1 MNNNKK
7 FMAVAA
13 GVLAVVWLVLCGFVW
28 FTPAKEV
35 STSERRPL
43 AQMPQFSLESFKDGS
58 FKAAFEEF
66 TVDQFPYRDQFRQ
79 LKGVLFTY
87 LLNQKSDS
95 NGMFYMDG
103 HLSQH
108 NTAFNEAQFQERL
121 ETLNKVYNWYLKK
134 ANANVYVSVI
144 PDKNYYLAQG
154 SNFPVMDYEKIFSA
168 MEQQAQAWGGTY
180 IDMTD
185 TLNLDCF
192 YTTDTHW
199 KQETI
204 IPVAQLLCQAM
215 GGQGPN
221 ASDYTAEKIDMPFYG
236 VWYGKAGLP
245 VAPDAL
251 HVLRSEL
258 FDGVKVSVQM
268 KPGHIYD
275 EAQLSTSDPYNIFLS
290 GAKQG
295 FVTIENPNATTDKK
309 LVIFR
314 DSFGSSIAPLFVQD
328 YASITLIDLRVM
340 PSMNLKMVDF
350 QDADVLFMLSAL
362 VLNNTAELF
371 K

>member
-1 MNNNKK
+1 MNNKK
-7 FMAVAA
+7 FMAVAS
-13 GVLAVVWLVLCGFVW
+13 GVLAVLWLVLCGFVW
-28 FTPAKEV
+28 LTPAKEV
-35 STSERRPL
+35 SVSERRPL
-43 AQMPQFSLESFKDGS
+43 AQMPQFSLESFLDGS
-58 FKAAFEEF
+58 FKADFEEF

-108 NTAFNEAQFQERL
+108 NTAFNQTQFEKRL
-121 ETLNKVYNWYLKK
+121 EILNQVYQMYLQE
-134 ANANVYVSVI
+134 AGANVYVSVI
-144 PDKNYYLAQG
+144 PDKNYYLAQ
-154 SNFPVMDYEKIFSA
+154 NNHFPVMDYEKIFSA

-180 IDMTD
+180 IDMTG

-199 KQETI
+199 KQESI

-215 GGQGPN
+215 GVQGPN
-221 ASDYTAEKIDMPFYG
+221 AGDYTAEKIDMPFYG

-245 VAPDAL
+245 VAADDL
-251 HVLRSEL
+251 YVLRSEL
-258 FDGVKVSVQM
+258 FDDVTVSVEM
-268 KPGHIYD
+268 MPGAIYD
-275 EAQLSTSDPYNIFLS
+275 ETQLTTSDPYNIFLS
-290 GAKQG
+290 GAKKG
-295 FVTIENPNATTDKK
+295 YVTIENPNATTDKK

-328 YASITLIDLRVM
+328 YASVTLIDLRVM
-340 PSMNLKMVDF
+340 SRMSLKMVDF

-362 VLNNTAELF
+362 VLNNVSEAF
-371 K
+371 R